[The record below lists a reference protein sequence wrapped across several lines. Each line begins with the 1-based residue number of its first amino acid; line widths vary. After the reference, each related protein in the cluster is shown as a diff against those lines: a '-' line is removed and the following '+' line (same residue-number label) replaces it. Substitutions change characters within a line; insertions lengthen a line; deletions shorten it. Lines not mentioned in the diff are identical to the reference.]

1 MNNRDKY
8 KKAFSVLKASTQT
21 DWEAL
26 MEQKTKKKTG
36 KTAVRLILVAAVI
49 CLMTVTVSAD
59 SVRQLFGWGGNMEIT
74 QYDDGGAEVRIHT
87 EKLTEPV
94 EIRDGRMYFVVNGE
108 NMDIT
113 DQVSQTKAFTYSYK
127 DTAGIIHDWVVG
139 LNGEGLE
146 SYGYAEYLKT
156 DTWHGGYSARVN
168 INADGT
174 TEAQWL
180 EIWKAENNCPW

>member
-8 KKAFSVLKASTQT
+8 KKAFSVLHASETN

-26 MEQKTKKKTG
+26 MEQKTKKKSG

-74 QYDDGGAEVRIHT
+74 QYDDGAEVRIHT

-113 DQVSQTKAFTYSYK
+113 DQVSQTEAFTYQYV
-127 DTAGIIHDWVVG
+127 DEQGVTHDWVVG

-156 DTWHGGYSARVN
+156 DTWQGGYSARVN
-168 INADGT
+168 IDADGT
-174 TEAQWL
+174 TQAQWL
-180 EIWKAENNCPW
+180 EIWKAENDCPW

>member
-8 KKAFSVLKASTQT
+8 KKAFSVLHASTQT

-26 MEQKTKKKTG
+26 MEQKTKKKYG
-36 KTAVRLILVAAVI
+36 KTTVRLILIAAVV

-74 QYDDGGAEVRIHT
+74 QHDDGAEVRIFT
-87 EKLTEPV
+87 DNLTEPV
-94 EIRDGRMYFVVNGE
+94 EIRDGRMFFIVNGE
-108 NMDIT
+108 NIDIT
-113 DQVSQTKAFTYSYK
+113 DQVSQTKAFTYQYV
-127 DTAGIIHDWVVG
+127 DEQGVTHMWVVG
-139 LNGEGLE
+139 LNSEELE
-146 SYGYAEYLKT
+146 NYGYAEYLKT
-156 DTWHGGYSARVN
+156 DTWQGGYSARVN
-168 INADGT
+168 INPDGT

>member
-8 KKAFSVLKASTQT
+8 KKAFSVLHASTQT

-26 MEQKTKKKTG
+26 MEQKTKKKYG
-36 KTAVRLILVAAVI
+36 KTTVRLILIAAVV

-74 QYDDGGAEVRIHT
+74 QHDDGAEVRIFT
-87 EKLTEPV
+87 DNLTEPV

-113 DQVSQTKAFTYSYK
+113 DQVSQTKAFTYQYVDEQSV
-127 DTAGIIHDWVVG
+127 THMWVVG
-139 LNGEGLE
+139 MNSEELE
-146 SYGYAEYLKT
+146 NYGYA
-156 DTWHGGYSARVN
+156 
-168 INADGT
+168 
-174 TEAQWL
+174 
-180 EIWKAENNCPW
+180 

>member
-8 KKAFSVLKASTQT
+8 KKAFSVLHASESN

-26 MEQKTKKKTG
+26 MEQKTKKKYG
-36 KTAVRLILVAAVI
+36 KTTVRLILVAAVI

-74 QYDDGGAEVRIHT
+74 QYDDGAEVRIHT

-108 NMDIT
+108 NLDIT
-113 DQVSQTKAFTYSYK
+113 DQVSQTKAFTYQYV
-127 DTAGIIHDWVVG
+127 DNQCITHDWVVG
-139 LNGEGLE
+139 LNSENIE
-146 SYGYAEYLKT
+146 NYGYAEYLKT
-156 DTWHGGYSARVN
+156 DTWQGGYSARVN
-168 INADGT
+168 INSDGT
-174 TEAQWL
+174 TDARWL
-180 EIWKAENNCPW
+180 ESWKTENDCPW

>member
-21 DWEAL
+21 DWEAI
-26 MEQKTKKKTG
+26 MEQKAKKKHG
-36 KTAVRLILVAAVI
+36 KTVMKLVLLAAVV
-49 CLMTVTVSAD
+49 CLMTVTASAD

-74 QYDDGGAEVRIHT
+74 DHGNGVEIVVNTDE
-87 EKLTEPV
+87 LTEPV
-94 EIRDGRMYFVVNGE
+94 EIRDGRMYFIVNGE
-108 NMDIT
+108 NLDIT
-113 DQVSQTKAFTYSYK
+113 DQVSQTKAFTYSYE

-156 DTWHGGYSARVN
+156 DTWQGGYSARVN

>member
-8 KKAFSVLKASTQT
+8 KKAFAVLHASTQT

-26 MEQKTKKKTG
+26 MEQKTKKKYA
-36 KTAVRLILVAAVI
+36 KTTVRLILIAAVV

-74 QYDDGGAEVRIHT
+74 QHDDGAEVRIFT
-87 EKLTEPV
+87 DNLTEPV
-94 EIRDGRMYFVVNGE
+94 EIRDGRMFFIVNGE
-108 NMDIT
+108 NIDIT
-113 DQVSQTKAFTYSYK
+113 DQVSQTKAFTYQYV
-127 DTAGIIHDWVVG
+127 DEQGVTHMWVVG
-139 LNGEGLE
+139 LNSEELE
-146 SYGYAEYLKT
+146 NYGYAEYLKT
-156 DTWHGGYSARVN
+156 DTWQGGYSARVN

>member
-8 KKAFSVLKASTQT
+8 KKAFSVLHVSTQT
-21 DWEAL
+21 DWEAI
-26 MEQKTKKKTG
+26 MEQKTQKKYG

-59 SVRQLFGWGGNMEIT
+59 SVRQLFGWGGNMEVT
-74 QYDDGGAEVRIHT
+74 QYDDGAEVLVHT
-87 EKLTEPV
+87 DEMTEPV
-94 EIRDGRMYFVVNGE
+94 EIREGRMYFIVNGE
-108 NMDIT
+108 TLDIT
-113 DQVSQTKAFTYSYK
+113 DEISQTNAFTYEYL
-127 DTAGIIHDWVVG
+127 DEQGITHQWVVG

-156 DTWHGGYSARVN
+156 ATWQGGYSARVN

>member
-8 KKAFSVLKASTQT
+8 KKAFSVLHASETN

-26 MEQKTKKKTG
+26 MEQKTKKKSG

-74 QYDDGGAEVRIHT
+74 QYDDGAEVRIHT

-156 DTWHGGYSARVN
+156 DTWQGGYSARVN